1 MEEKMKIML
10 LVFVMAMM
18 LVAGLSA
25 IGSAIYWTSPVMTE
39 TDVAMIAKH
48 DLAII
53 DIENLFNNPDNLR
66 EIKQINPQC
75 RVLAYVNFFE
85 IWQSPIPPNRP
96 FGSKLNQTITSQF
109 SDWLL
114 VRDDS
119 QLASFWPG
127 MQPLNLSDL
136 CPVIHGYTYT
146 RYMQEIL
153 LENILNDRVWGGL
166 FLDNLFDRVS
176 WLGNLDLNRDGQV
189 DDSRT
194 VDYHWYRGVSRFL
207 TGIRQAKGSN
217 FQIWGNHLSLFWK
230 DTVNGRFLEDFP
242 TQDWC
247 WEEAMAI
254 AGQLPEVVFQGKG
267 RGMDLAFNSS
277 LLLDNAY
284 FAFGQNMAVPDS
296 MLAKL
301 NSLKKLPANQRGILM
316 FNAADHTYQ
325 RQLGEELIE
334 VRLNRQTSD

>member
-1 MEEKMKIML
+1 MKNFFAAVFMAAV
-10 LVFVMAMM
+10 LVSS
-18 LVAGLSA
+18 LPA
-25 IGSAIYWTSPVMTE
+25 IGSAIYWTSPVIIE

-66 EIKQINPQC
+66 AIKRVNPRC
-75 RVLAYVNFFE
+75 LILAYANFFE
-85 IWQSPIPPNRP
+85 IWQEPVPPNRP
-96 FGSKLNQTITSQF
+96 FGARMTQTITSQF
-109 SDWLL
+109 PDWLL
-114 VRDDS
+114 VKADG
-119 QLASFWPG
+119 QPASFWSG

-136 CPVIHGYTYT
+136 CPDIQGYSYHK
-146 RYMQEIL
+146 YLQDIL
-153 LENILNDRVWGGL
+153 LENVLNDKVWDGI

-176 WLGNLDLNRDGQV
+176 WLGALDLDRDGQA

-207 TGIRQAKGSN
+207 TGIRQAKGSR

-230 DTVNGRFLEDFP
+230 DTINGRFLEDFP